1 MMNDYSVA
9 VKKLLSKHD
18 WKFYRHGKGS
28 HDMWISQDEK
38 MMVAVPKGI
47 KSRHT
52 ANDVL
57 KRAGLKERIR

>member
-1 MMNDYSVA
+1 MNDYNTA
-9 VKKLLSKHD
+9 VKEILGKHG
-18 WKFYRHGKGS
+18 WIFHRHGKGS
-28 HDMWISQDEK
+28 HDMWISLDNK
-38 MMVAVPKGI
+38 KMVAIPKGI

>member
-1 MMNDYSVA
+1 MMNDYSII
-9 VKKLLSKHD
+9 VKDILNRYGWTFH
-18 WKFYRHGKGS
+18 RHGKGS
-28 HDMWISQDEK
+28 HDMWISQDNK
-38 MMVAVPKGI
+38 NMVAVPYGI